1 MIVFHILG
9 RTVCVLI
16 EAAQFIMLVHAVM
29 SWFPPS
35 DGKGGPIRTFIGFV
49 TEIFVSPVRALL
61 ERFEWARRSP
71 IDISFF
77 VTFLL
82 LSILSTVFSTL

>member
-1 MIVFHILG
+1 MILLHILG
-9 RTVCVLI
+9 RTVFVIL
-16 EAAQFIMLVHAVM
+16 EAVQLLMLVRAVM

-35 DGKGGPIRTFIGFV
+35 DGQGGPIRGFV
-49 TEIFVSPVRALL
+49 YLATEIFVAPVRALL

-77 VTFLL
+77 ITFLL
-82 LSILSTVFSTL
+82 LSFLSTLFSAL

>member
-1 MIVFHILG
+1 MVILHILA
-9 RTVCVLI
+9 RTACVLI
-16 EAAQFIMLVHAVM
+16 EAAQLFMLIHAVM

-35 DGKGGPIRTFIGFV
+35 DGRGGPIRTFIGFV

-77 VTFLL
+77 ITFIL
-82 LSILSTVFSTL
+82 LSILSNVFSAL